1 MTINESRIDVLIVG
15 AGPAGLMVAYWM
27 ARCGIKARIIDK
39 QKHKVYNGH
48 ADGLRSRTEEIFD
61 SMGGDLQRRIEAEGY
76 IFESFRTWVPG
87 EHGRIVC
94 AHRTN
99 LMTDQIATLPSPFV
113 SLTISQG
120 RIERFL
126 VDNIE
131 ETSGTLKVERGV
143 SAESFTY
150 DSSLQDDHDAYP
162 IKVTLRTLSDTEVND
177 TIASYGYGGRYIVSK
192 NNLAQDEL
200 KALESASPRKL
211 GTEIVEARYLVGAD
225 GAHSWLRH
233 NLGYKTQGSGLD
245 SLWGVMDVVP
255 ITDFPDIRYPGFIEG
270 EHGALMV
277 LPRERNMTRIYVPFK
292 PNTPEHHDRATI
304 DLETIRCRAQTFF
317 KGYTFD
323 FKICEWW
330 SVYQVGQRV
339 SERSQNPSGR
349 IFLAGDAVHMHSPKI
364 GLGMNT
370 SMQDG
375 YNLGWKVAL
384 AAARAVRSPAELLAT
399 YEMERLP
406 VAKTLVNF
414 DRALWTNEGAM
425 DPGEF
430 QKTHEAF
437 REFADGRKLMYPENL
452 IISKTTGSQ
461 SAARKLIVGESFIHA
476 KVLGH
481 ADSQLYWTTR
491 LFQSDGRFRIVLMAG
506 DIDAEEQFER
516 VKHLCKRIS
525 AGGQADGR
533 CNALVSRYPYPFE
546 APTRFQPACADPTG
560 QQHPA
565 ITFDHERPLDSM
577 ISLLTIHSGQQY
589 ASRSIFDFPDTLR
602 GPFDPDYHGW
612 DYRRIFV
619 DTASHLDRYCDGG
632 AYDLWGVDRSR
643 GALVVV
649 RPDMHV
655 GWVGE
660 IEDVDGMENY
670 FVSIFGH

>member
-1 MTINESRIDVLIVG
+1 MLSSSSR
-15 AGPAGLMVAYWM
+15 
-27 ARCGIKARIIDK
+27 
-39 QKHKVYNGH
+39 
-48 ADGLRSRTEEIFD
+48 
-61 SMGGDLQRRIEAEGY
+61 
-76 IFESFRTWVPG
+76 
-87 EHGRIVC
+87 
-94 AHRTN
+94 
-99 LMTDQIATLPSPFV
+99 
-113 SLTISQG
+113 
-120 RIERFL
+120 
-126 VDNIE
+126 
-131 ETSGTLKVERGV
+131 
-143 SAESFTY
+143 
-150 DSSLQDDHDAYP
+150 
-162 IKVTLRTLSDTEVND
+162 
-177 TIASYGYGGRYIVSK
+177 
-192 NNLAQDEL
+192 
-200 KALESASPRKL
+200 
-211 GTEIVEARYLVGAD
+211 
-225 GAHSWLRH
+225 
-233 NLGYKTQGSGLD
+233 
-245 SLWGVMDVVP
+245 GVMDVVP

-317 KGYTFD
+317 KGYTFN

-546 APTRFQPACADPTG
+546 APTLVNSMLRVRSSTFPIPYAA
-560 QQHPA
+560 HLIL
-565 ITFDHERPLDSM
+565 ITTAGTIVAFSSTQLATSIVTAMEALTTCGAWIGAGALLNRGCC
-577 ISLLTIHSGQQY
+577 LLT
-589 ASRSIFDFPDTLR
+589 
-602 GPFDPDYHGW
+602 
-612 DYRRIFV
+612 
-619 DTASHLDRYCDGG
+619 
-632 AYDLWGVDRSR
+632 
-643 GALVVV
+643 
-649 RPDMHV
+649 
-655 GWVGE
+655 
-660 IEDVDGMENY
+660 
-670 FVSIFGH
+670 